1 MIKKL
6 FIANMATL
14 LVLMTWVAA
23 CTQEELPALPDP
35 SVQEGLVIDLRTSSI
50 ETRATEPGNDNL
62 RENTIET
69 AHVFIFS
76 ADGTRSGSETY
87 KKLTFTDG
95 VATLAS
101 GDWKNNTNMFPD
113 GPNEQYDIYVVANY
127 HGADTDLSAITTVDG
142 LKTAMDTDADIWKPE
157 HGSLGNDQYTGKLF
171 TMTGSV
177 PGFCPNDQE
186 NNYVLPVPVTRVA
199 VKIRIYVKLADDFK
213 AGFIPVGFYSLV
225 RNHATKG
232 LLWPDNEEKTPSSE
246 RGLAGNGTDEQ
257 AVTAWVRGEGD
268 AAAVVVVYTYPNR
281 WGNNALDETFVLL
294 NMPGEYIG
302 NSDGNTGNVE
312 EYKSSNYY
320 KIPIRL
326 GTSADQMVLNRNTI
340 YQTTITIDRLGQT
353 EIDQPV
359 ELKPKFEVV
368 DWAEETINISDEDVR
383 YLELL
388 KDVIEMKNISE
399 TTEQYFT
406 SSSGV
411 WNDGAV
417 SKVEVVE
424 AYYYNKYGQK
434 TNIDEENWG
443 SDYWVDGHWEGWNWI
458 EGHWAE
464 GYNIDAKVVDGSDG
478 DRFGYIKV
486 TSDMPTNHG
495 IRYIRVRVTNEQ
507 GVPAEFLVKQYP
519 LEYIT
524 AVTGHYSFRDDFLY
538 GRRGQQGEEVKW
550 GETYTYYDDVDA
562 PQTQIGNGSAYSDEG
577 GFRSKVYGG
586 GNLNGENVVINYYT
600 ARYNEVYWGNDYYD
614 MRTTYDNTGLTNPRM
629 YFVRLTKTSSHD
641 DNNGD
646 GFPDDGYILAV
657 PALDANGY
665 TDSSSE
671 NNKLVSPAFMLASQ
685 LGAVWPTSNFAPEDM
700 GNREEFNAKEQCLH
714 YVEVDTDGTEYRDW
728 RLPTEA
734 ELRIIMKYQY
744 DSGDATVLDE
754 VLAGRYY
761 WAASGQ
767 YVENE
772 NSDDE
777 EQGNPVPAIRCIRD
791 VKANEPIMQED

>member
-6 FIANMATL
+6 FIANMAAL

-50 ETRATEPGNDNL
+50 ETRATEPGNGNL

-76 ADGTRSGSETY
+76 ASGTRSGSETY

-101 GDWKNNTNMFPD
+101 GDWKNNANMFPD
-113 GPNEQYDIYVVANY
+113 GPDAQYDIYVVANY

-142 LKTAMDTDADIWKPE
+142 LKAAMDTDADIWKPE
-157 HGSLGNDQYTGKLF
+157 HGNLGSGDYYSDKLF
-171 TMTGSV
+171 TMTGNVNFQPSV
-177 PGFCPNDQE
+177 HD
-186 NNYVLPVPVTRVA
+186 NNYILPVPVTRIA
-199 VKIRIYVKLADDFK
+199 VKIRIYIKLAEDFK
-213 AGFIPVGFYSLV
+213 AVFTPSGYRSIV

-232 LLWPDNEEKTPSSE
+232 LLWADNEERTSSEE
-246 RGLAGNGTDEQ
+246 RGLAGNDAEEQ
-257 AVTAWVRGEGD
+257 FVEAWQQQQPD
-268 AAAVVVVYTYPNR
+268 AENAAVVVVYTYPNR

-294 NMPGEYIG
+294 NMPGEYTG
-302 NSDGNTGNVE
+302 NSDGSTGNVE

-353 EIDQPV
+353 EIDKPV

-368 DWAEETINISDEDVR
+368 DWDEETINISDDDVR

-411 WNDGAV
+411 WTEGSGDASS

-434 TNIDEENWG
+434 TTINKQ
-443 SDYWVDGHWEGWNWI
+443 
-458 EGHWAE
+458 
-464 GYNIDAKVVDGSDG
+464 GYNNPTFPYNINAEIVKEYEG
-478 DRFGYIKV
+478 DRFGYIKI
-486 TSDMPTNHG
+486 TSDVPTNHG
-495 IRYIRVRVTNEQ
+495 IRYIKVRVTNEQ

-524 AVTGHYSFRDDFLY
+524 AVTGHYSFREDFKY
-538 GRRGQQGEEVKW
+538 NGQEVRWNISSYRQSYNESGAPQVTIGRGTEIDGW
-550 GETYTYYDDVDA
+550 GPWQTTTYY
-562 PQTQIGNGSAYSDEG
+562 GN
-577 GFRSKVYGG
+577 FQSKVYDKDRYDAEDID
-586 GNLNGENVVINYYT
+586 GENEVIFYYT
-600 ARYNEVYWGNDYYD
+600 YSKGWNSNNYTRKMTTEGWNESS
-614 MRTTYDNTGLTNPRM
+614 TTGLTNPRM
-629 YFVRLTKTSSHD
+629 YFVRITKTSSHD
-641 DNNGD
+641 DDDND

-657 PALDANGY
+657 PALDAQGY
-665 TDSSSE
+665 TDPSAE
-671 NNKLVSPAFMLASQ
+671 NNRLVSPAFMLASQ
-685 LGAVWPTSNFAPEDM
+685 LGAVQPTQFFEKTNNSDA
-700 GNREEFNAKEQCLH
+700 FNAKDQCRE

-734 ELRIIMKYQY
+734 ELKIIMQYQY
-744 DSGDATVLDE
+744 DSGNGTVLDE
-754 VLAGRYY
+754 VLAGQYY
-761 WAASGQ
+761 WAASGKSV
-767 YVENE
+767 YNDRAT
-772 NSDDE
+772 NTSSSI
-777 EQGNPVPAIRCIRD
+777 PAIRCIRD

>member
-50 ETRATEPGNDNL
+50 ETRATESGNDNL

-101 GDWKNNTNMFPD
+101 GDWKNNVNMFPD
-113 GPNEQYDIYVVANY
+113 SPDAQYDIYVVANY

-142 LKTAMDTDADIWKPE
+142 LKAAMDTDTDIWKPE

-171 TMTGSV
+171 TMTGCFT
-177 PGFCPNDQE
+177 GFRPNDQE
-186 NNYVLPVPVTRVA
+186 NNYILLVPVTRVA

-213 AGFIPVGFYSLV
+213 AGFTPVGFYSLV

-257 AVTAWVRGEGD
+257 AVTAWERGEGD

-294 NMPGEYIG
+294 NMPGEYTG
-302 NSDGNTGNVE
+302 NSDGSTGNVE

-353 EIDQPV
+353 EIDKPV

-368 DWAEETINISDEDVR
+368 DWDEETINISDDDVR

-411 WNDGAV
+411 WTEGSGDASS

-434 TNIDEENWG
+434 TTINKQ
-443 SDYWVDGHWEGWNWI
+443 
-458 EGHWAE
+458 
-464 GYNIDAKVVDGSDG
+464 GYNNPTFPYNINAEIVKEYEG
-478 DRFGYIKV
+478 DRFGYIKI
-486 TSDMPTNHG
+486 TSDVPTNHG
-495 IRYIRVRVTNEQ
+495 IRYIKVRVTNEQ

-538 GRRGQQGEEVKW
+538 GNQWNQKEVKW
-550 GETYTYYDDVDA
+550 GETYDVIWNST
-562 PQTQIGNGSAYSDEG
+562 PQTVIGNGSAYSDEG
-577 GFRSKVYGG
+577 GFTSKVYDTSSNIDGS
-586 GNLNGENVVINYYT
+586 NTVIYYYE
-600 ARYNEVYWGNDYYD
+600 AKRHYGMNSYYS
-614 MRTTYDNTGLTNPRM
+614 MERLTGWNDNTGLTNPRM
-629 YFVRLTKTSSHD
+629 YFVRLTRTSSHE

-657 PALDANGY
+657 PALDEDGY
-665 TDSSSE
+665 TDSSPE

-685 LGAVWPTSNFAPEDM
+685 LGAVWATSNFGPEDM
-700 GNREEFNAKEQCLH
+700 GWGDEFNAKEQCLH
-714 YVEVDTDGTEYRDW
+714 YVEVDINGTEYRDW

-744 DSGDATVLDE
+744 DSGNATVLDE

-761 WAASGQ
+761 WAASG
-767 YVENE
+767 
-772 NSDDE
+772 NSVY
-777 EQGNPVPAIRCIRD
+777 NSHATNTTSNTPAIRCIRD

>member
-6 FIANMATL
+6 FIANMAAL

-113 GPNEQYDIYVVANY
+113 GPDAQYDIYVVANY

-157 HGSLGNDQYTGKLF
+157 HGSLGNDKYTGKLF

-177 PGFCPNDQE
+177 AGFCPNDKE
-186 NNYVLPVPVTRVA
+186 NNYVLPVLVTRVA

-213 AGFIPVGFYSLV
+213 AGFTPVGFYSLV

-257 AVTAWVRGEGD
+257 AVTAWERDEGD

-294 NMPGEYIG
+294 NMPGEYTG
-302 NSDGNTGNVE
+302 NSDGSTGNVE

-353 EIDQPV
+353 EIDKPV

-368 DWAEETINISDEDVR
+368 DWDEETINISDDDVR

-388 KDVIEMKNISE
+388 KDVIEMKNINE

-411 WNDGAV
+411 WTEGSGDASS

-434 TNIDEENWG
+434 TTINKQ
-443 SDYWVDGHWEGWNWI
+443 
-458 EGHWAE
+458 
-464 GYNIDAKVVDGSDG
+464 GYNNPTFPYNINAEIVKEYEG
-478 DRFGYIKV
+478 DRFGYIKI
-486 TSDMPTNHG
+486 TSDVPTNHG
-495 IRYIRVRVTNEQ
+495 IRYIKVRVTNEQ

-524 AVTGHYSFRDDFLY
+524 AVTGHYSFREDFKY
-538 GRRGQQGEEVKW
+538 NGQEVRWNISSYRQSYNESGAPQVTIGRGTEIDGW
-550 GETYTYYDDVDA
+550 GPWQTTTYY
-562 PQTQIGNGSAYSDEG
+562 GN
-577 GFRSKVYGG
+577 FQSKVYDKDRYDAEDID
-586 GNLNGENVVINYYT
+586 GENEVIFYYT
-600 ARYNEVYWGNDYYD
+600 YSKGWNSNNYTRKMTEDLRGNS
-614 MRTTYDNTGLTNPRM
+614 TTGLTNPRM
-629 YFVRLTKTSSHD
+629 YFVRITKTSNHD
-641 DNNGD
+641 DDDND

-657 PALDANGY
+657 PALDAQGY
-665 TDSSSE
+665 TDSSDE
-671 NNKLVSPAFMLASQ
+671 NNRLVSPAFMLASQ
-685 LGAVWPTSNFAPEDM
+685 LGAVQPTQFFEKTNDSDA
-700 GNREEFNAKEQCLH
+700 FNAKDQCRE
-714 YVEVDTDGTEYRDW
+714 YVEVDINGTEYRDW

-744 DSGDATVLDE
+744 DSGNATVLDE

-761 WAASGQ
+761 WAASG
-767 YVENE
+767 
-772 NSDDE
+772 NSVY
-777 EQGNPVPAIRCIRD
+777 NSHATNTTSNTPAIRCIRD